1 MVTGGFRSVEGMNQ
15 ALESD
20 AFDVVGIARL
30 MAIDP
35 DAPKYLLA
43 GTNSKQTVQPIKTG
57 IKKIDQLGVM
67 EVLWYTQQLS
77 RIAKVVIQNLRKVAY
92 GHLSNQF
99 YVVVGELTRH
109 NVLESNNNLVFK
121 FIKKHS
127 IQSAF

>member
-15 ALESD
+15 ALGSD

-43 GTNSKQTVQPIKTG
+43 GTNSEQTVQPIKTG

-67 EVLWYTQQLS
+67 EVLWYTQQLN
-77 RIAKVVIQNLRKVAY
+77 RIAK
-92 GHLSNQF
+92 GSNPKPK
-99 YVVVGELTRH
+99 
-109 NVLESNNNLVFK
+109 ESGLWA
-121 FIKKHS
+121 FIKSVLKS
-127 IQSAF
+127 GWGTYKTQRTRMK

>member
-1 MVTGGFRSVEGMNQ
+1 
-15 ALESD
+15 
-20 AFDVVGIARL
+20 

-43 GTNSKQTVQPIKTG
+43 GTNSEQTVQPIKTG

-67 EVLWYTQQLS
+67 EVLWYTQQLN
-77 RIAKVVIQNLRKVAY
+77 RIAKGSNPKLRKVAY

-99 YVVVGELTRH
+99 YVVVGELTKH
-109 NVLESNNNLVFK
+109 SVLESNNNLVFK

-127 IQSAF
+127 HRSAFYYSAFW